1 MEMTIDA
8 LNRFEIPVDDFAR
21 AKSFY
26 SAIFDFSIPEMKM
39 GPNSM
44 GFLLREQGKGVGGGG

>member
-8 LNRFEIPVDDFAR
+8 PNRFEIPVDDFAR

-26 SAIFDFSIPEMKM
+26 SAIFDFSMPEMKM
-39 GPNSM
+39 GANSM
-44 GFLLREQGKGVGGGG
+44 GFLLREQGKGSGA